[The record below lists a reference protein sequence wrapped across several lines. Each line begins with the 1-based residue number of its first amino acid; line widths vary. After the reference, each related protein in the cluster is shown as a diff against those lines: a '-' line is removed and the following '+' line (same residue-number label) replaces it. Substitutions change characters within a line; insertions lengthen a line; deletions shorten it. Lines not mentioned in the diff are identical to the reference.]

1 MDDDSE
7 IRQRIEQALAEDI
20 SLLNEFN
27 TSDFV
32 DYIEEEPGSAEK
44 IIGLLEPHRAV
55 KTIKFLDVKIQ
66 KRLIHTLPPD
76 VVASLIQNMHF
87 DDRTALLSELTPEV
101 VKQLVLHL
109 SHDDRM
115 ETLSLLGYPEDS
127 VGRLMNPDYI
137 EVQVTDTVEDALSA
151 IRSFGR
157 EIENINFI
165 YVVDKQEKFLDD
177 INIKELLIVDLSTK
191 ISTLMD
197 SKFISLNVNDDREY
211 ASSMFKRSNRAVL
224 PVVDNSGVLMG
235 IVTIDDILRVES
247 EEATEDIHK
256 LGGTKA
262 LDTAYISAS
271 LSNLIKSRLPW
282 LLVLYL
288 GEMLTI
294 HVMNYFKIE
303 IEHSI
308 FIAFFIPLLISSGG
322 NTGSQASFLI
332 IRDLAL
338 DDITFDDWFKVFIK
352 ELSSGLI
359 LGLVLA
365 IVGTSCIL
373 IWQNIYPIFGDNYL
387 MLALTVG
394 LSTLCVVV
402 WGTLCGAMLPLILKK
417 IGLDPATS
425 SAPFIATLVDVT
437 GLIIYFTIAYNLLMR

>member
-1 MDDDSE
+1 MDDDSDLKN
-7 IRQRIEQALAEDI
+7 RILLALSGDAVLLED
-20 SLLNEFN
+20 FN

-32 DYIEEEPGSAEK
+32 DFIEEEPSYAGQ
-44 IIGLLEPHRAV
+44 IIASLEPHRAV
-55 KTIKFLDVKIQ
+55 KTLKFLDIKLQ
-66 KRLIHTLPPD
+66 KKLIHSLQPE
-76 VVASLIQNMHF
+76 VVATLIQQMHF
-87 DDRTALLSELTPEV
+87 DDRTALLSELPPEV

-151 IRSFGR
+151 IRSYGR

-191 ISTLMD
+191 TSTLMD

-211 ASSMFKRSNRAVL
+211 AASMFKRSNRAVL

-247 EEATEDIHK
+247 EETTEDIHK

-262 LDTAYISAS
+262 LDGAYISAS

-294 HVMNYFKIE
+294 HVMNYFNIE
-303 IEHSI
+303 IKESVI
-308 FIAFFIPLLISSGG
+308 IAFFIPLLISSGG

-338 DDITFDDWFKVFIK
+338 DEISFDDWFKVFLK
-352 ELSSGLI
+352 ELASGLI

-365 IVGTSCIL
+365 IVGVGSIL
-373 IWQNIYPIFGDNYL
+373 IWQNIYPIFGENYIL
-387 MLALTVG
+387 LSLTVG
-394 LSTLCVVV
+394 LSTLCVVL
-402 WGTLCGAMLPLILKK
+402 WGTLCGSMLPLLLKK
-417 IGLDPATS
+417 IGLDPTTS
-425 SAPFIATLVDVT
+425 SAPFIATIVDVT
-437 GLIIYFTIAYNLLMR
+437 GLIIYFTIAYNLLIH